1 MTWLVSYSKIS
12 FPLSSFNVGL
22 HTNPGAGAQAK
33 LIRLTKIP
41 MQVLNS
47 RQCSFLASMHRHS
60 SQHSCRYQRVGRP
73 HCGRHAWCHALGCHL
88 RCPDTLFGLHH
99 SRYCLGRSRVWV
111 GGWVGG
117 KGIFSGC
124 LQVVFKKNDRYCCT
138 CATKGLWMNLQ

>member
-1 MTWLVSYSKIS
+1 
-12 FPLSSFNVGL
+12 
-22 HTNPGAGAQAK
+22 
-33 LIRLTKIP
+33 
-41 MQVLNS
+41 
-47 RQCSFLASMHRHS
+47 
-60 SQHSCRYQRVGRP
+60 
-73 HCGRHAWCHALGCHL
+73 L

-138 CATKGLWMNLQ
+138 CATKGLWMNLQWYVGCLTPFISSVLNACLIFHCK